1 MDGIIMLNENFNIN
15 DLTPELYYNKID
27 AINDNYNRVINM
39 PVAEDYIFENYIKE
53 VKYTSWPLGQ
63 VPKVTTT
70 RIR

>member
-1 MDGIIMLNENFNIN
+1 
-15 DLTPELYYNKID
+15 
-27 AINDNYNRVINM
+27 M
-39 PVAEDYIFENYIKE
+39 PVAEDYIWKLYKMKE

>member
-1 MDGIIMLNENFNIN
+1 MKILITIN

-39 PVAEDYIFENYIKE
+39 PVAEDYIFDYKMKE

-63 VPKVTTT
+63 VPELQ
-70 RIR
+70 RPELDR